1 MHWGEAHW
9 LSASNQREYLRGAGE
24 SFRNFDL
31 PACSPL
37 PRPWW
42 FSHRVFSYLRM
53 EVSVPDLQHSRR
65 WMETLGD
72 REQSQGTVALAFG
85 ARSPTSRLQSKCIK
99 PAVCAKFSP
108 GFYLVWP
115 IQVLISFNYLKTFKN
130 LENLSKH
137 LTFWLVL
144 KILASFNTPL
154 PGNHWLEMRAA
165 VLWQDLR
172 SPLCHNPHRPLL
184 PHFTHTCSLFGRNP
198 PIFLVSPWLGKIEDP
213 REFEK
218 DFGPL

>member
-1 MHWGEAHW
+1 
-9 LSASNQREYLRGAGE
+9 
-24 SFRNFDL
+24 
-31 PACSPL
+31 
-37 PRPWW
+37 
-42 FSHRVFSYLRM
+42 M
-53 EVSVPDLQHSRR
+53 EVSVPDLQHSRG

-72 REQSQGTVALAFG
+72 REQSQGAVALAFG

-99 PAVCAKFSP
+99 PAVRAKFSP

-154 PGNHWLEMRAA
+154 PGNHWLEMRTA
-165 VLWQDLR
+165 V
-172 SPLCHNPHRPLL
+172 
-184 PHFTHTCSLFGRNP
+184 FGRTYVLHFVTIHTIP
-198 PIFLVSPWLGKIEDP
+198 SCHTLPTRVPCLAAIHRSFW
-213 REFEK
+213 
-218 DFGPL
+218 

>member
-1 MHWGEAHW
+1 MASLLSSLYFSTSKTKRIISTSQGYCETQYLKHLTLCQAHSRHGKNVPRPSLGLDIGQCLGHLTEMHWGEAHW

-72 REQSQGTVALAFG
+72 REQSQGAVALAFG

-130 LENLSKH
+130 LENLSNI
-137 LTFWLVL
+137 W
-144 KILASFNTPL
+144 
-154 PGNHWLEMRAA
+154 
-165 VLWQDLR
+165 
-172 SPLCHNPHRPLL
+172 
-184 PHFTHTCSLFGRNP
+184 LFG
-198 PIFLVSPWLGKIEDP
+198 LS
-213 REFEK
+213 
-218 DFGPL
+218 